1 MILGP
6 GRRRS
11 TSIMPRTCQ
20 LRLELTQCIHTL
32 RLLGMPKYGH
42 RSRHHRYA
50 LHPEDILN
58 GRPATSPLRPS
69 SRSIPL
75 LLSASRTMTLLTD
88 PVGDPL
94 GNTIAAIDPLS
105 CLLPSGVDGCGRRS
119 EWKKFR
125 HHGTRL
131 KRLAKMQPNLR
142 GPVNAKTLNPI
153 A

>member
-1 MILGP
+1 MDIKVGIIGTHCILKISSTVGQRHRLCGP
-6 GRRRS
+6 PLAAS
-11 TSIMPRTCQ
+11 HCF
-20 LRLELTQCIHTL
+20 C
-32 RLLGMPKYGH
+32 
-42 RSRHHRYA
+42 
-50 LHPEDILN
+50 LHP
-58 GRPATSPLRPS
+58 
-69 SRSIPL
+69 
-75 LLSASRTMTLLTD
+75 RTMTLLTD